1 MFFCLYVYV
10 CLSVSTAGLEGK
22 LSAVTQKLSQY
33 VCLSVCQYV
42 YLCVWYCRLGGQ
54 VVERHSQAESVDGRR

>member
-22 LSAVTQKLSQY
+22 LSAVTQKLSLY
-33 VCLSVCQYV
+33 VCLSVCLSV
-42 YLCVWYCRLGGQ
+42 CLYCRVGGQ
-54 VVERHSQAESVDGRR
+54 VVERHSQAEFVDGSR